1 MQDPD
6 TVDHVERAVGER
18 QVHDVGLVERHV
30 RVMAEV
36 ARRSLDG
43 RAQIDRVDLGARVDA
58 DLREPPHPAARIE
71 DTLAAKALERQPGLL
86 HERVFAAG
94 GAVGGVEL
102 RLGERVPLVPEGSG
116 VVLRGNEAGNAI
128 DDRKGRAAG
137 RALPPGGA
145 SWHPCERAER
155 VGGVPASGRAGLRGG
170 TPVNVEAGVSTLDAL
185 QHRNL
190 VSIFNLGVPGN
201 SFRERP

>member
-1 MQDPD
+1 MTLKLVAYTQIDDRAARLHQPRQAEKGPLRIRGVMQHPD

-102 RLGERVPLVPEGSG
+102 RLGERVPLVPK
-116 VVLRGNEAGNAI
+116 
-128 DDRKGRAAG
+128 D
-137 RALPPGGA
+137 
-145 SWHPCERAER
+145 
-155 VGGVPASGRAGLRGG
+155 
-170 TPVNVEAGVSTLDAL
+170 PV
-185 QHRNL
+185 
-190 VSIFNLGVPGN
+190 
-201 SFRERP
+201 